1 MKFYLFVIASLLI
14 SIFNSNAQSW
24 WERETAMGKSGE
36 LTLSEKTWW
45 TEAANLKPGEIITIK
60 SEFPDGGLMLIKCE
74 KRQRGA
80 ANQQMIVWILDDDG
94 DMDKENPAGDFDN
107 DCYVVDYGCDGMVD
121 RMVDYIDDG
130 NAPGEM
136 DIRYFVDGEL
146 RRSWF
151 GVDFDDDASMW
162 SLIDYEYDGD
172 FFKSDPYGDNMIFMN
187 KYDPVKDVW
196 LPISECP
203 FAFYATD
210 DDDQSEVVV
219 RFSAAPL
226 SFDPDADPDYAN
238 SQQRYQ
244 GPFDSAMRSIGVVN
258 VRYSFDID
266 NLSDSQTPLHYEMGF
281 NMTGGLVYDFPDMVQ
296 FNALRRSPKKVVCI
310 PFDQIRKVSDKYKAD
325 KTGFSWV
332 EFPDA
337 SIRIGHSSKPEDDR
351 RWEGVF
357 WTWERRIM
365 HNTGGPVQHWNIRRE
380 YMGRPSGQREMY
392 YSPVDRRIHL
402 KGAAEGWLKV
412 GCISKD
418 EILGEVRYFDVNQD
432 GYFDRWEYF
441 DQDSNKPYR
450 VVQTAQVDNVDL
462 GSDIKEISAFYNQ
475 EALPE
480 VIRLNELLIKE
491 LDKNVDGP
499 MPRYLQ
505 TALAQSSS
513 PTERRYILDLI
524 REYKYIKFQS
534 YARELAA
541 QSVKQSKTRDPRTTV
556 EKRRQ
561 SENAW
566 EFSVQLSKIDAA
578 YESGEYQKLIA
589 LIQKLNTAA
598 MIK

>member
-1 MKFYLFVIASLLI
+1 MKYYLFAIASILI
-14 SIFNSNAQSW
+14 IPFQANAQSW
-24 WERETAMGKSGE
+24 WERETAMGKSGQ
-36 LTLSEKTWW
+36 LTLVGKTWW
-45 TEAANLKPGEIITIK
+45 SQAANLKPGESITIQ

-74 KRQRGA
+74 TRQRGA
-80 ANQQMIVWILDDDG
+80 TGQKMIVWILDDDG
-94 DMDKENPAGDFDN
+94 DMDKENPSGDFDN
-107 DCYVVDYGCDGMVD
+107 DCYVADYGCDGIVD
-121 RMVDYIDDG
+121 RIVDYIDDG
-130 NAPGEM
+130 KAPGEM

-146 RRSWF
+146 RRAWF
-151 GVDFDDDASMW
+151 GVDFDDDAGMW

-187 KYDPVKDVW
+187 KYDPVHEVW

-203 FAFYATD
+203 FAFYDTD
-210 DDDQSEVVV
+210 DDGESEVVV

-226 SFDPDADPDYAN
+226 TFDPDADPDYAN

-266 NLSDSQTPLHYEMGF
+266 DLSDAKTPLHYEMGF
-281 NMTGGLVYDFPDMVQ
+281 NMTGDLVYDFPDMVR

-310 PFDQIRKVSDKYKAD
+310 PFDQIRKVSDNYHSD
-325 KTGFSWV
+325 QTGFSWA

-337 SIRIGHSSKPEDDR
+337 SIRIGHPSNPADDR

-380 YMGRPSGQREMY
+380 YMGQPTAQREMY
-392 YSPVDRRIHL
+392 YSPVDQRIHL
-402 KGAAEGWLKV
+402 KGATEGWLKI

-418 EILGEVRYFDVNQD
+418 EILGEVRYFDINMD
-432 GYFDRWEYF
+432 GYFDRWEYI
-441 DQDSNKPYR
+441 DQDESKPYR
-450 VVQTAQVDNVDL
+450 VVQTTQVKNVDL
-462 GSDIKEISAFYNQ
+462 GDDIQEVASFYNQ

-480 VIRLNELLIKE
+480 AIRLNELLIKE
-491 LDKNVDGP
+491 LEKYVDEPLPG
-499 MPRYLQ
+499 YLQ
-505 TALAQSSS
+505 NAQAQSAS

-524 REYKYIKFQS
+524 REYRFLQFQS
-534 YARELAA
+534 HARELAV
-541 QSVKQSKTRDPRTTV
+541 QSYKQSQTRDPRTTV

-561 SENAW
+561 SECVW
-566 EFSVQLSKIDAA
+566 QFSVQLSQIDAA
-578 YESGEYQKLIA
+578 YESGEYQKTISLV
-589 LIQKLNTAA
+589 QQLNTAQLNQ
-598 MIK
+598 